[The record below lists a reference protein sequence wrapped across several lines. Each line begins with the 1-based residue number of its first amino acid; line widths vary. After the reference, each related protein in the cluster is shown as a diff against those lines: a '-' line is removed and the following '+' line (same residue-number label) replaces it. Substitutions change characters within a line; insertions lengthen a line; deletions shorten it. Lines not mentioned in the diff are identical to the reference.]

1 MRAVS
6 ATSQLGRLG
15 AAADPSRLAI
25 TLRGALLRSAFAR
38 DTALVMLGTGLGQGL
53 NLISSPVLTRLYSPE
68 LFGSLGVLLSMY
80 SVLTPLACW
89 RYEQAIM
96 VTSSDREA
104 ASVWRLAGAL
114 NLLMVVI
121 STVAVLTI
129 GRLVAEALGR
139 PAVAD
144 WLWAVPLLLLLA
156 GAYQT
161 LRLWL
166 GRRRRFGTIAAGR
179 VSRGGI
185 SNAAPILAASFLGAS
200 AAGLIGGYLTG
211 LAAEVVVLLAQACR
225 SSRLHPGVHVRGA
238 SGELR
243 SAAMRYRKFPLF
255 AVPGTLSNLL
265 AIEAPTLLLAA
276 FFSPAE
282 VGLYWLSYRL
292 LALPTSLAGEA
303 VSTVFYQRLSAM
315 RASGRSGAA
324 LTTQVFVLLL
334 GVGLIPMAAIGI
346 AAPTMFGLIF
356 GSEWEAAGHYA
367 RALVP
372 AELMLFVAYPL
383 TQAFFVYEK
392 QEVGL
397 LWNIGFLAMSAVSF
411 AGGAYF
417 AGALAAVQWYSL
429 GSVIMYGLVVVMA
442 FAWSGGRLREVR
454 SYLAQ
459 GVHEVLGHD

>member
-6 ATSQLGRLG
+6 ATSQVGRLG
-15 AAADPSRLAI
+15 AADPSRLAI
-25 TLRGALLRSAFAR
+25 ALKGALLRSTFAR
-38 DTALVMLGTGLGQGL
+38 DTALVMLGTGLGQAL

-68 LFGSLGVLLSMY
+68 LFGSLGLLLSMY

-104 ASVWRLAGAL
+104 ASVWRLAVGI
-114 NLLMVVI
+114 NLLMVI
-121 STVAVLTI
+121 LSTVVVLTI
-129 GRLVAEALGR
+129 GRPLAEAFGR

-161 LRLWL
+161 LRLWV
-166 GRRRRFGTIAAGR
+166 GRQRRFGTIAAGR

-185 SNAAPILAASFLGAS
+185 SNAAPILLASFLGAS

-211 LAAEVVVLLAQACR
+211 LAAEVVVLLIQATR
-225 SSRLHPGVHVRGA
+225 SSGQRPSVRGA
-238 SGELR
+238 SSDAR
-243 SAAMRYRKFPLF
+243 SVAVRYRKFPLF

-315 RASGRSGAA
+315 RASGRPGAA

-334 GVGLIPMAAIGI
+334 CVGLIPMAVIGI
-346 AAPTMFGLIF
+346 AAPTAFGMIF
-356 GSEWEAAGHYA
+356 GSAWEAAGHYA

-372 AELMLFVAYPL
+372 AQLMLFVAYPL

-392 QEVGL
+392 QEAGL
-397 LWNIGFLAMSAVSF
+397 LWNIGFLTMSAASF

-417 AGALAAVQWYSL
+417 SGALAAVQWYSL
-429 GSVIMYGLVVVMA
+429 GSVLMYGLVAVMA
-442 FAWSGGRLREVR
+442 FSWSGGRLREVP

-459 GVHEVLGHD
+459 GLHGVLGPK